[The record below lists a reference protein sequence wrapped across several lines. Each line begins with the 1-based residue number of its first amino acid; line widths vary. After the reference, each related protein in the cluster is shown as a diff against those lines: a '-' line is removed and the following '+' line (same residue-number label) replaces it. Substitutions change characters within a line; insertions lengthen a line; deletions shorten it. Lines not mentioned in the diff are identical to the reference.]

1 MAFAHVDTV
10 SRIAFHASALLKHG
24 ADMYLAGIAFTE
36 FPPFESQTDQ
46 TDQTRDKNDSPL
58 QFTFEEQF
66 EDLHNTLKID
76 MAGSGSPFIKP
87 EPNDFFGFNNFNSP
101 HQGNGFNMNNMNNF
115 QNGGMSGHGIDP
127 SQLGQNGN
135 MSASYGQNMS
145 GSFMLGNAGIDD
157 DELAELAGSLDNG
170 HNNQGF
176 HGHGMNQQQ
185 NFYNDGSMN
194 MPQQQQQ
201 TNMNMYSHTPEGAP
215 IQSPFVNH
223 DGFNYGQFIS
233 TGQLG
238 TSGNFTGSGSLMRA
252 QQIQNMERKISESRS
267 PASPH
272 QAAGISN
279 LHIGEPEYSIPM
291 QPQMINHRHSASM
304 SNGFD
309 GSQSHSWGDPS
320 QFGSY
325 PHSHQL
331 QHAQISE
338 VLRSDHGRA
347 SSSVP
352 KVEPGMSG
360 PPYVTQEAKKRR
372 RRESHN
378 LVERRRRDNINERIQ
393 DLALLVPQHRLED
406 DKVRKHLQTNSPLS
420 PSLTAAN
427 MSPPSNSLLSTSG
440 SRRAGGSITQGL
452 PLEDKDK
459 GPNKGD
465 ILNSSVA
472 WARDVLWY
480 MQTKLEQEE
489 KLKALINQ
497 LGGTWPFE
505 MSDDEQRMHSE
516 ITEVLERNL
525 QSNNVLPYSRA
536 NGTGLRVPGYTNLA
550 GDAVSGEGH
559 MNYNNGQSISPGMQS
574 SSSGG
579 ANANWMN
586 NAVFKEEEE
595 FDEDML

>member
-1 MAFAHVDTV
+1 MGVCTHGHCLSERVPRFR
-10 SRIAFHASALLKHG
+10 SGLLRHG
-24 ADMYLAGIAFTE
+24 ADMYIADIAFTE
-36 FPPFESQTDQ
+36 FPPFESQIDQ
-46 TDQTRDKNDSPL
+46 TDHNRDKHDSPL

-66 EDLHNTLKID
+66 EDLHNTHKSD

-87 EPNDFFGFNNFNSP
+87 EPNDFFNFNNFNSP
-101 HQGNGFNMNNMNNF
+101 LQGNGFNMNTMNNYH
-115 QNGGMSGHGIDP
+115 NGGMNGNGIDP
-127 SQLGQNGN
+127 SQLGQNGS
-135 MSASYGQNMS
+135 MPGSYGQNNMS
-145 GSFMLGNAGIDD
+145 GSFMMGNAGIDD
-157 DELAELAGSLDNG
+157 DELADLAGSLGNG
-170 HNNQGF
+170 HNF
-176 HGHGMNQQQ
+176 PDHGMNQQQ
-185 NFYNDGSMN
+185 NFYNGGMN
-194 MPQQQQQ
+194 MPQQQQN
-201 TNMNMYSHTPEGAP
+201 NMNIYSNTPEGAP

-223 DGFNYGQFIS
+223 DGFNYGQFRS
-233 TGQLG
+233 GNQLA

-267 PASPH
+267 PASPRNN
-272 QAAGISN
+272 AAISN

-291 QPQMINHRHSASM
+291 QPQMMNHRHSASM

-309 GSQSHSWGDPS
+309 GSRSQSWGDPS
-320 QFGSY
+320 QFGSS
-325 PHSHQL
+325 PSHSHQL

-338 VLRSDHGRA
+338 VLRSDQGRA

-393 DLALLVPQHRLED
+393 DLAMLVPQHRLED

-420 PSLTAAN
+420 PSITAAN

-440 SRRAGGSITQGL
+440 SRRAAGSITQGL

-472 WARDVLWY
+472 WSRDVLWY
-480 MQTKLEQEE
+480 MQKKLEQEE
-489 KLKALINQ
+489 KLKALVHN
-497 LGGTWPFE
+497 LGGVWPFE
-505 MSDDEQRMHSE
+505 MTDDEHRMHSE

-525 QSNNVLPYSRA
+525 QNNNILPYSRA

-550 GDAVSGEGH
+550 GDAVSGEGLV
-559 MNYNNGQSISPGMQS
+559 NYNGGQSISPGMQS

-579 ANANWMN
+579 ANASWMSQG
-586 NAVFKEEEE
+586 VFKEEEE